1 MFTLQALCVRRCFT
15 KQYAAS
21 EAAGEGD
28 GPLSGLLPL
37 ATATVVVVVVAIV
50 IVAVVIVV
58 PRVAAVLLR

>member
-1 MFTLQALCVRRCFT
+1 MQALCVSRCFT

-37 ATATVVVVVVAIV
+37 ATATVVVVVAVVAIV

-58 PRVAAVLLR
+58 PRIAVVLLR

>member
-1 MFTLQALCVRRCFT
+1 MRRCFT

-21 EAAGEGD
+21 EAAGEGV
-28 GPLSGLLPL
+28 GPLSGLLPF
-37 ATATVVVVVVAIV
+37 ATAAVVVVVVVVAIV

>member
-1 MFTLQALCVRRCFT
+1 MSRCFT

-37 ATATVVVVVVAIV
+37 ATATVVVVVV
-50 IVAVVIVV
+50 IVAVVIVLL
-58 PRVAAVLLR
+58 RVAAVLLR